1 MFLKVEEERRKANLL
16 VESDRFATPTLA
28 CCCCCCG
35 RHAFV
40 TWLKIPVEA
49 RKSRGAIIFFN
60 AVKIVLVVVVVV
72 GKIGLYAEIESYSE
86 L

>member
-28 CCCCCCG
+28 CCCCCG

-60 AVKIVLVVVVVV
+60 AVKIVVVVVVVV
-72 GKIGLYAEIESYSE
+72 GKIGFYAEIESYPA

>member
-28 CCCCCCG
+28 CCCCCG

-60 AVKIVLVVVVVV
+60 AVKIVVVVVVVV